1 MAVLNPTNYA
11 NAVPVAADSI
21 IFYRDADGLIKTTTV
36 QQAADV
42 FASLSSQSLTP
53 AFISVSTV
61 LSTQQFAVFIAA
73 GATNQTLP
81 ASALNSGRAFAL
93 ANKGAGTVTVL
104 PNGTDTIE
112 GAVSITLAQYET
124 AVLRSDGLGMYH
136 RF

>member
-1 MAVLNPTNYA
+1 MSQLNDINYV
-11 NAVPVAADSI
+11 NQVPLAADYAP
-21 IFYRDADGLIKTTTV
+21 FVVDADGTVKTATM
-36 QQAADV
+36 QQLADL

-53 AFISVSTV
+53 VFISVDTI

-81 ASALNSGRAFAL
+81 ASALNAGRAFAL

-112 GAVSITLAQYET
+112 GAVSLALAQYET